1 MKMVKYFFVGGL
13 SSIVD
18 LCIFTC
24 FAVFFDFNYML
35 VSTFSFAIATSVN
48 YLLSIN
54 YVFESGVRFAKKN
67 EIFAVFLVSGT
78 GLLINQAILYY
89 AFEILLIGKINSK
102 VLASGSIFF
111 WNYFIRKL
119 FIFQKKKHNPF
130 DS

>member
-89 AFEILLIGKINSK
+89 AFEILLIGKIFSK

-119 FIFQKKKHNPF
+119 FIFRTKKHNPL
-130 DS
+130 DN